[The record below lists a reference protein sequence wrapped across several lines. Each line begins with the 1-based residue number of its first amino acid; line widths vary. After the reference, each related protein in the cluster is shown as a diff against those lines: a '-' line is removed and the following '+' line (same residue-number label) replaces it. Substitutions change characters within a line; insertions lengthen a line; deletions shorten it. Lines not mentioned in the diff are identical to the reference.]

1 MKDGV
6 LLERRPSCATCGT
19 EGAVESLKKCAGCRS
34 VLYCDQDCQR
44 EAWKTGHREVCGRLA
59 ALRAQKN
66 RDKRQLKRLASLDAR
81 CPSGRATLVFYESAM
96 KIASAAAACAEM
108 PSVRES
114 GEDKVQRLEAELA
127 HKDDDIAHVRAELAQ
142 TRAELQE
149 AAATEA
155 RVAALEARVDAERD
169 QQLSVRAAFAEKV
182 AQNADTIARLEAELG
197 AAREAKCAAERR
209 GLVLEEMFFAE
220 AALNNP

>member
-1 MKDGV
+1 M
-6 LLERRPSCATCGT
+6 
-19 EGAVESLKKCAGCRS
+19 
-34 VLYCDQDCQR
+34 
-44 EAWKTGHREVCGRLA
+44 
-59 ALRAQKN
+59 
-66 RDKRQLKRLASLDAR
+66 
-81 CPSGRATLVFYESAM
+81 
-96 KIASAAAACAEM
+96 
-108 PSVRES
+108 
-114 GEDKVQRLEAELA
+114 
-127 HKDDDIAHVRAELAQ
+127 RAELAQ

-182 AQNADTIARLEAELG
+182 AQNAGTIARLEAELG
-197 AAREAKCAAERR
+197 AAREAKRAAERR

>member
-1 MKDGV
+1 M
-6 LLERRPSCATCGT
+6 
-19 EGAVESLKKCAGCRS
+19 
-34 VLYCDQDCQR
+34 LYCDQDCQR

-96 KIASAAAACAEM
+96 KIASAAAACAET
-108 PSVRES
+108 PPHVRES
-114 GEDKVQRLEAELA
+114 GEDKVQRLETELA
-127 HKDDDIAHVRAELAQ
+127 HKDNDIAHVRALLAQ

-169 QQLSVRAAFAEKV
+169 QKLSVRAAFAEKV

-197 AAREAKCAAERR
+197 AAREAKRAAERR

-220 AALNNP
+220 ALNNP

>member
-1 MKDGV
+1 M
-6 LLERRPSCATCGT
+6 
-19 EGAVESLKKCAGCRS
+19 
-34 VLYCDQDCQR
+34 LYCDQDCQR

-81 CPSGRATLVFYESAM
+81 CPSGRANLVFYESAM
-96 KIASAAAACAEM
+96 KIASAAAACAEAAH
-108 PSVRES
+108 VRES
-114 GEDKVQRLEAELA
+114 EEDKVQRLETELA

-169 QQLSVRAAFAEKV
+169 QQLSARAAFAEKV
-182 AQNADTIARLEAELG
+182 AQNAYTSARLEAELG
-197 AAREAKCAAERR
+197 AAREAKRAAERR

-220 AALNNP
+220 ALNNP